1 MSQVVSKYAYHLDL
15 FFDMKIYSM
24 FHVSLLTSI
33 PCDPY
38 SVHIF
43 FTPSAVLVYNEK
55 EYEEKENLDFKLVRK
70 RLKYLVQYVSNA
82 ISRV

>member
-1 MSQVVSKYAYHLDL
+1 
-15 FFDMKIYSM
+15 MKIYSM

-33 PCDPY
+33 HRDPY

-43 FTPSAVLVYNEK
+43 FTPSAVLVYDEK
-55 EYEEKENLDFKLVRK
+55 EYGEKENLDFKLIRK